1 MGKITYAHVGLTCD
15 NAAVMEEFY
24 TKHLGF
30 RRAKVIPLGEKQI
43 VMLKNNEGVYI
54 EVFQSDEPRPVPP
67 AGADGPHYGGFRHL
81 SFNVDSVDKKLEEM
95 GSAAQIS
102 LGPLNFDDF
111 IKGWRSVW
119 LKDPEGNIVE
129 LSEGYKD

>member
-1 MGKITYAHVGLTCD
+1 
-15 NAAVMEEFY
+15 
-24 TKHLGF
+24 
-30 RRAKVIPLGEKQI
+30 
-43 VMLKNNEGVYI
+43 
-54 EVFQSDEPRPVPP
+54 
-67 AGADGPHYGGFRHL
+67 
-81 SFNVDSVDKKLEEM
+81 VDSVDNKLKEM
-95 GSAAQIS
+95 GSAAEIT

>member
-1 MGKITYAHVGLTCD
+1 MGQISFAHVGLTC
-15 NAAVMEEFY
+15 NNQAVMEEFY

-30 RRAKVIPLGEKQI
+30 KRTRVIALGDKQI
-43 VMLKNNEGVYI
+43 IMLRNNEGVYL
-54 EVFQSDEPRPVPP
+54 EVFEAEEPRPVPQ
-67 AGADGPHYGGFRHL
+67 AVADGPHYAGLRHL
-81 SFNVDSVDKKLEEM
+81 SFNVDSVDNKLKEM
-95 GSAAQIS
+95 GSAAEIT

-111 IKGWRSVW
+111 IKGWRTVW